1 MSKIFS
7 LKIAAEL
14 KQLAIIYDFVEKT
27 AASLDLNSSDA
38 YDLQLAVDEA
48 VTNII
53 RHGYQGRQGEIEI
66 EIEFKEEKN
75 ALVARLRDDAP
86 PFDPTTVP
94 PPDLDKPLVEQPL
107 GGRGIHLMRQVM
119 DEAVH
124 QVTASGGNELVLIK
138 RGLGKK
144 TA

>member
-1 MSKIFS
+1 MSHIFS

-14 KQLAIIYDFVEKT
+14 KQLVTIYEFVEKT
-27 AASLDLNSSDA
+27 AATLELDTADA

-66 EIEFKEEKN
+66 EIEREKN
-75 ALVARLRDDAP
+75 LLVARLRDDAP

-94 PPDLDKPLVEQPL
+94 PPDLEKPLEEQPL
-107 GGRGIHLMRQVM
+107 GGRGIHLMLQVM
-119 DEAVH
+119 DEAIH
-124 QVTASGGNELVLIK
+124 QVTASGGNELILIK
-138 RGLGKK
+138 RGLGDQ
-144 TA
+144 TT